1 MRKKA
6 PPTTASESAPSNLI
20 IEKKGATHYGIGVC
34 AVQIINCILND
45 ERRVM
50 PVSSLDEAT
59 GVYNGY
65 PAVVGRQGIL
75 RRLDL
80 QLTEQ
85 EGIKFQ
91 QSVNILKQTLRQV
104 EGL

>member
-1 MRKKA
+1 
-6 PPTTASESAPSNLI
+6 
-20 IEKKGATHYGIGVC
+20 
-34 AVQIINCILND
+34 
-45 ERRVM
+45 M

-80 QLTEQ
+80 RLTEQ

-104 EGL
+104 EDC